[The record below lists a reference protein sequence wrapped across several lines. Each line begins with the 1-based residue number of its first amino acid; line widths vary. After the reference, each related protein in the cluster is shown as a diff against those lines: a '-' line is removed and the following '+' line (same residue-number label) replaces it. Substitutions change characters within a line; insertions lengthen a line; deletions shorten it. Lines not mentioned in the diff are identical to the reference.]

1 MAKSGNSKSRKVPGR
16 KPVASSKR
24 VTKQR
29 GIVKGSLTKFFA
41 EVRQLAAAQ
50 KRAGAPVGS
59 CHFSNPGGG
68 PSMCVPM
75 DRKTCAT
82 LKGRF
87 LPGSC

>member
-1 MAKSGNSKSRKVPGR
+1 MAKSKNSKIRSPRAK
-16 KPVASSKR
+16 KPSTQKR
-24 VTKQR
+24 GAKKREV
-29 GIVKGSLTKFFA
+29 VKCSLTQWFG
-41 EVRQLAAAQ
+41 EVRHFAAEQ
-50 KRAGAPVGS
+50 EKAGAPIGS
-59 CHFSNPGGG
+59 CYFSNPGGG